1 MLLDQVIGRGVKGR
15 SFLDIGG
22 GIGAIQHELMEAGA
36 RRGLGAEASPAYLA
50 ASREEAERR
59 GYADR
64 MAYREGDFL
73 DLAPEIEAADV
84 VTLDRVL
91 CCYPDMP
98 GLVEASASRA
108 RLFWGTVLPR
118 EERPLIRLA
127 IGLLNAVQR
136 LRRRPF
142 RVFTHCSKDVD
153 VRMRVLGFSPAF
165 QGTSFFWRILLY
177 ERDPAATSL

>member
-36 RRGLGAEASPAYLA
+36 GHGLSADASPAYLA
-50 ASREEAERR
+50 AALEEAGRR

-108 RLFWGTVLPR
+108 RLFWGTVIPR
-118 EERPLIRLA
+118 EERRLIRMGV
-127 IGLLNAVQR
+127 GLLNAVQR

-153 VRMRVLGFSPAF
+153 LRLRTLGFSPAF
-165 QGTSFFWRILLY
+165 HGTSFFWRVLLY
-177 ERDPAATSL
+177 ERDPTANSS

>member
-1 MLLDQVIGRGVKGR
+1 MLLDQVVGRGVKGR

-22 GIGAIQHELMEAGA
+22 GIGAIQHELMDAGA
-36 RRGLGAEASPAYLA
+36 QHGLSAEASPAYLA
-50 ASREEAERR
+50 VAQEEAARR
-59 GYADR
+59 GYVER

-73 DLAPEIEAADV
+73 DLAPGIEAADV

-98 GLVEASASRA
+98 ALVDASASRA

-118 EERPLIRLA
+118 EERPLIRFA
-127 IGLLNAVQR
+127 IGLLNAMQR

-142 RVFTHCSKDVD
+142 RVFTHASRDVD
-153 VRMRVLGFSPAF
+153 TRMRALGFLPAF
-165 QGTSFFWRILLY
+165 RGTSFFWRILLY
-177 ERDPAATSL
+177 ERAPAATSS

>member
-15 SFLDIGG
+15 TFLDIGG
-22 GIGAIQHELMEAGA
+22 GIGTIQHELMEAGA
-36 RRGLGAEASPAYLA
+36 GTGLSAEASAAYITA
-50 ASREEAERR
+50 AREEAARR
-59 GYADR
+59 GYAER

-98 GLVEASASRA
+98 GLLEASASRA
-108 RLFWGTVLPR
+108 RLLWGTVLPR

-127 IGLLNAVQR
+127 IGFLNAVQR
-136 LRRRPF
+136 IRRRPF
-142 RVFTHCSKDVD
+142 RVFTHDSQNVD
-153 VRMRVLGFSPAF
+153 VRMRALGFSPAF
-165 QGTSFFWRILLY
+165 RGTSFFWRILLY
-177 ERDPAATSL
+177 ERDPAATSS